1 MTRLKQLRRSGQVWV
16 FQLSSA
22 LSSFLLLTKMY
33 RYTFLPLSIFYY
45 FSFFSALFLVSFFT
59 EKITWVL
66 ITGSS
71 LLPLWSSFCNK
82 TRRSSSKVLQSRKQV
97 LNLVCN
103 LQSLKTVKEVL
114 SFSGRKEK
122 SVSVIRCSFHT
133 VQFLF
138 ISCSSFTSFSFT
150 LHTCDG
156 LSRVTLWPR
165 KPRVKESRR
174 VFLAKKTTSER
185 IKKSL

>member
-1 MTRLKQLRRSGQVWV
+1 MSVFPKFLQPWSNTMTRLKQLRSGQVWV

-22 LSSFLLLTKMY
+22 LSSFLLTKMY
-33 RYTFLPLSIFYY
+33 RYTFLPLSVFYY

-71 LLPLWSSFCNK
+71 LFPPYGSFCNK

-103 LQSLKTVKEVL
+103 LPSLKTERNCLLFREERKVRVYDP
-114 SFSGRKEK
+114 SFFSH
-122 SVSVIRCSFHT
+122 SSILFHQFFFHFFLIYFTHLWWFVSCHT
-133 VQFLF
+133 
-138 ISCSSFTSFSFT
+138 
-150 LHTCDG
+150 
-156 LSRVTLWPR
+156 
-165 KPRVKESRR
+165 
-174 VFLAKKTTSER
+174 LAKKTMSER